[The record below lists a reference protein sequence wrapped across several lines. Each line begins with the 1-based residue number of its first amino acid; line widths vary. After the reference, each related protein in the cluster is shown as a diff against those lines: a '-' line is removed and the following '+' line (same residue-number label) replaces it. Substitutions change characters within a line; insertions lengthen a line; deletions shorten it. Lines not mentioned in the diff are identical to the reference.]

1 MTVKIS
7 KLIPNFMYFEKSSS
21 KNSQD
26 GYRKRAEAVSS
37 KWCCINRKPRIWWVT
52 AMGLPLKRPRTKYS
66 CWKLWLSI

>member
-37 KWCCINRKPRIWWVT
+37 RCQGIINILENRMV
-52 AMGLPLKRPRTKYS
+52 LH
-66 CWKLWLSI
+66 